1 MILGN
6 VGALILNAGRSRRM
20 GRPKSALV
28 YDAKTTFFERALHL
42 ARVGNKDRF
51 VVVVV
56 GPDSHAIR
64 LPDQDIVTS
73 VNPMPDRG
81 MFSSVKIGVA
91 TVLAAVPELAGLL
104 LFLVDHPLVH
114 EATVAALLETHRAN
128 SEVSCVPTYEGQTG
142 HPVLLPRKVLDTIE
156 EAGWS
161 DRLDTLI
168 TTSELVPV
176 NDPGILLN
184 INTPEAFAKHFGPR

>member
-128 SEVSCVPTYEGQTG
+128 SEVS
-142 HPVLLPRKVLDTIE
+142 
-156 EAGWS
+156 
-161 DRLDTLI
+161 
-168 TTSELVPV
+168 
-176 NDPGILLN
+176 
-184 INTPEAFAKHFGPR
+184 